1 MVRPLIVYT
10 GALVAAA
17 AALVWLATY
26 TWRLASVAG
35 ARYFSVSMAAV
46 AAWSLASVATH
57 LSSSLGAKLFWTN
70 LQYVGIA
77 LVPATWLLFAL
88 AYTGR
93 GSFVTPRLLALLT
106 VHPVLL
112 QVFVWANPYH
122 LFRTRVWLDTTGAIP
137 TMGNDLGPAFWVHT
151 VYSYCILGLV
161 AYLLIRAHWSTARI
175 YRRQGLALM
184 IAISVPWM
192 ANVATIV
199 GATSLS
205 HLDLT
210 PFAFAISG
218 VVVTWGL
225 LRHGLLDLVP
235 VARSIVIRSLSSG
248 IVVLD
253 HHDRVVDL
261 NPAAEEILGVKREKV
276 AGKVFGEV
284 LPHYSYLMTRHRD
297 IHETRDEM
305 VVGEGDNR
313 KVYDLRISALHD
325 IRKRVVGHLLSLQD
339 ISERK
344 ESQTTLSRYAERLR
358 ILHEIDQ
365 AILAAQSPQ
374 KIAAAALEQIHHLL
388 PTQRM
393 SVVAFSGA
401 NQVRLLAIRA
411 PGRLSRGRTPW
422 EEAVASGHFALRE
435 VVCVN
440 QVTDGESGD
449 WLSRRLYHEGVRAY
463 LVVPLVVQQTM
474 VGTLNLE
481 SATSN
486 AFTAEHIDVASQIA
500 TSLAVALENARL
512 YAAAQQEISE
522 RKLAETALRAS
533 EASLRQKAE
542 DLAARN
548 AELDAFAHTVAH
560 DLKTPLS
567 LLTGY
572 TSFIAAGEVADSPD
586 QLDWC
591 IRAIGQSARKM
602 HNIIDEL
609 LLLSSVRKMDEVALQ
624 PLDMGEIVSD
634 VLIRLTDITDQ
645 EHAKIDVPKVWPI
658 AWGYA
663 PWIEEVWANY
673 ISNALKYGGIPPQ
686 IEVGAT
692 ILDAGEP
699 GDVTFAAGSV
709 GAGNRVER
717 IQFWVKDNGGGLT
730 EDQQARL
737 FIPFERLDQAR
748 AKGYGLGLSIVQRIM
763 EKLNGSAGV
772 ASSGIDGEGSTFDF
786 ILPRAELP

>member
-1 MVRPLIVYT
+1 M
-10 GALVAAA
+10 
-17 AALVWLATY
+17 
-26 TWRLASVAG
+26 
-35 ARYFSVSMAAV
+35 
-46 AAWSLASVATH
+46 
-57 LSSSLGAKLFWTN
+57 
-70 LQYVGIA
+70 
-77 LVPATWLLFAL
+77 
-88 AYTGR
+88 
-93 GSFVTPRLLALLT
+93 
-106 VHPVLL
+106 
-112 QVFVWANPYH
+112 
-122 LFRTRVWLDTTGAIP
+122 
-137 TMGNDLGPAFWVHT
+137 
-151 VYSYCILGLV
+151 
-161 AYLLIRAHWSTARI
+161 
-175 YRRQGLALM
+175 
-184 IAISVPWM
+184 
-192 ANVATIV
+192 
-199 GATSLS
+199 
-205 HLDLT
+205 
-210 PFAFAISG
+210 
-218 VVVTWGL
+218 
-225 LRHGLLDLVP
+225 RHGLLDLVP

-253 HHDRVVDL
+253 HRDRVVDL

-699 GDVTFAAGSV
+699 GDVTFATGSV
-709 GAGNRVER
+709 GAGDRVER

-772 ASSGIDGEGSTFDF
+772 ASSGIDGEGSTFYF